1 MSDTSENIETKTAK
15 KPSRI
20 FTPDET
26 AKIKEMFLT
35 GVPIEK
41 IALTIHVN
49 KPRIKEWLR
58 DNNITRRPLREIQP
72 TAEQRAEV
80 ERLYREGI
88 GGRKIAEAIGHSQ
101 ETITKWMKEWGL
113 DKAGRW
119 ERAKAEDK
127 EKIRQLFEQGV
138 SLRDMVEI
146 VGRSAPT
153 VSRWVNEMG
162 LSFQVRQQRQRV
174 SEALECEQQRRARV
188 KARAEVKP
196 KSSPVP
202 RSKSANRHRPPQPMR
217 ELPSIADRFRRSEP
231 QSVSGGFTIT
241 YLNEP
246 EKSRLSFHEIMA
258 LDIKDE

>member
-1 MSDTSENIETKTAK
+1 MSR
-15 KPSRI
+15 PRI

-26 AKIKEMFLT
+26 TKIKEMFLA

-80 ERLYREGI
+80 ERLYRERV
-88 GGRKIAEAIGHSQ
+88 GGRKIAEIIGCH
-101 ETITKWMKEWGL
+101 EITITKWLKEWDL

-119 ERAKAEDK
+119 EVARAEDK

-153 VSRWVNEMG
+153 ISKWVREMD
-162 LSFQVRQQRQRV
+162 LSFQKRQQRQRIN
-174 SEALECEQQRRARV
+174 EALGGGQQRRARV

-196 KSSPVP
+196 KSSPV